1 MKTPHKAI
9 EERLEFQSSVHAE
22 ARQRQ
27 RGLTR
32 KDLELI
38 QRYGEQVDDGWVLS
52 DRALELARKDIKRTL
67 QRLDHLAGVAVVEKG
82 GTIVTAYRATGRRVK
97 RLRDGEKLGA
107 GAARF
112 STMH

>member
-1 MKTPHKAI
+1 VKTPNKAI
-9 EERLEFQSSVHAE
+9 EERLEFQLSVHAE

-32 KDLELI
+32 KDVELV

-52 DRALELARKDIKRTL
+52 DCALELARKEIKRTL

-82 GTIVTAYRATGRRVK
+82 GTIVTAYRATGKRVK
-97 RLRDGEKLGA
+97 RLRDGARLGE
-107 GAARF
+107 GAERA
-112 STMH
+112 TTLH